1 MENSSTG
8 NVMGLELWSII
19 TKDLMKEIG
28 SAIIS
33 MEKGFKNFLTV
44 ALTKV
49 IILMENQKAWVDIH
63 GQMDNFIKDS
73 G

>member
-1 MENSSTG
+1 
-8 NVMGLELWSII
+8 MGLELWSII